1 MVGKMYEAR
10 KKSVDEHTGNQYS
23 KTECAHFEHIS
34 KPKRISEQ
42 IAKELGVGK
51 ETIKRAEKFSK
62 GVDAV
67 KAESPGG
74 AAEYRTHRRSAG
86 RTRKPLPL
94 VFVSKVFFR
103 ADSPIS
109 SFCRTTVHRRGKTL
123 RAYILVK
130 NRAQLF
136 SVFPKG
142 TPVYEEPEEA
152 LEAAR
157 GSGAAYIIMWAR
169 TYTPLVEDGRTLID
183 LDGKRSGRVYRTDNV
198 KLALLCGQK
207 ILRAVD
213 PDLPV

>member
-10 KKSVDEHTGNQYS
+10 KKSVGEHTGNQYS
-23 KTECAHFEHIS
+23 KTECAHFEHIP

-51 ETIKRAEKFSK
+51 ETIKRAEKFAK

-67 KAESPGG
+67 KAESPE
-74 AAEYRTHRRSAG
+74 AAAAHPDAQKISRENTEKTHPRFSFQKSFSGQTALSAHSA
-86 RTRKPLPL
+86 
-94 VFVSKVFFR
+94 VQ
-103 ADSPIS
+103 
-109 SFCRTTVHRRGKTL
+109 SFMEATV

-183 LDGKRSGRVYRTDNV
+183 LDGSRPGRVYRTDNV